1 MRELIYTDIVPK
13 KIYIAKSFLASGI
26 DENTFGISIDKFTAE
41 GGFYSL
47 RAAISHPGGHC
58 TDCDLGI
65 GIDLVSPGNDP
76 ESPDTGPAAFEYL
89 NYSLSGNYYTFTHR
103 DDDNYDYGQTTGSIE
118 ETNDYII
125 ITLSD
130 EFLEAIGDTPL
141 SDVSIGSG
149 VFFTNDKEESEE
161 PTPPTPVEPVIKSN
175 YALIAN
181 SIRAKTGKTALMTA
195 AQMPDEIASI
205 PTPAPVIEGRLNLQ
219 EGATCSYD
227 GFIFVTDGGSFNN
240 GTYTIHVGRVNI
252 SKSACSSKEY
262 ELHMKMEDGTEV
274 ISLAL
279 LFNGTSAGNFVM
291 TSTESSYEDDLSM
304 CSYATIEEVK

>member
-65 GIDLVSPGNDP
+65 GIDLASPGNDP
-76 ESPDTGPAAFEYL
+76 EIPDMGPAAFEYL

-161 PTPPTPVEPVIKSN
+161 PTPPTPVEPVIKFN
-175 YALIAN
+175 YALRIFPFKEWTRIEPSWLAAN
-181 SIRAKTGKTALMTA
+181 SLAYL
-195 AQMPDEIASI
+195 IASSCVSNNLI
-205 PTPAPVIEGRLNLQ
+205 ATLPPANL
-219 EGATCSYD
+219 TCH
-227 GFIFVTDGGSFNN
+227 FPEAAWRET
-240 GTYTIHVGRVNI
+240 
-252 SKSACSSKEY
+252 
-262 ELHMKMEDGTEV
+262 
-274 ISLAL
+274 
-279 LFNGTSAGNFVM
+279 
-291 TSTESSYEDDLSM
+291 
-304 CSYATIEEVK
+304 